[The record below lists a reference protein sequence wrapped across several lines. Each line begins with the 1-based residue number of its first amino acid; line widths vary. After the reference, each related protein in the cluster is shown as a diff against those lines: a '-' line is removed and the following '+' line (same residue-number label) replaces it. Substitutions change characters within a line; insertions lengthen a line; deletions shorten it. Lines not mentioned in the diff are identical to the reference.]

1 MILIGLYPLIN
12 ITNTIYY
19 LIKKKSLYENRYSQE
34 IAFTLQGGKMHI
46 WQRWLLPCLIL
57 ICCLSSLFAAGE
69 TIYEIRVEGNRN
81 VPEQLILSS
90 FLLRTGD
97 PLDPEKV
104 AQSIQQIY
112 KMDMFSDIRVY
123 SEPYKSGVNLIIQV
137 AENPVL
143 AHLDYEGIK
152 AIKKDRLDELIQ
164 TRSGTFWNEYKKHD
178 LLSKLKAEYESKG
191 FGNAKIEILEEP
203 TEDGKVKVKII
214 VDEGKR
220 LSIKE
225 IVFVG
230 NEHFDDKTLLKRMK
244 TKPAS
249 LLRSGRFVE
258 DKFEADLKSLSD
270 FYKKNGFID
279 VKVGPYELRKI
290 GDKYLELVLNI
301 QEGAQYLLSGITVT
315 GNEHFTT
322 EKILSCFTLKYNEP
336 FDQEKFDTQLANVYS
351 LYFDEGFI
359 YTYIDQEIQKEG
371 NRLNIILKITEGN
384 RARIRQI
391 NITGNRRTKDK
402 VIIRAL
408 EIAPGDYFRQ
418 SQVIRSQQNIYNLG
432 FFEPNIKLDY
442 TPINSNGD
450 IDLEINVTDKPS
462 GVANGGVGYN
472 SADGFIGQL
481 SVSMGNIMG
490 NNWSSSLSWE
500 FGRYTEDFQFSFTNP
515 NFLDTDLLL
524 GTSVY
529 YTTKDWSSF
538 YYKIYTRGASVRVG
552 EYLPFIDRTRLL
564 AGYSIYSKKYR
575 ITNMN
580 MIMQDPENNATLIE
594 LDSLDWRYT
603 SSVNATISRDSRDNI
618 FFPTKGSQLTLFSEI
633 AGGILGG
640 DFDYFKQIAQVNW
653 YMELWYKF
661 VLRTKWRFGYITPYG
676 RSNDAPPDEK
686 FYLGGT
692 GVDGIRGYP
701 DRSIGPNGGGSREI
715 IFSTELG
722 FPIAGDQIIALAF
735 FDAGDSYNKLRTFNF
750 MNMKKGIGL
759 GIRIQSPFG
768 LIGFDYAYNLDE
780 DHWEP
785 HLQIGTTF

>member
-1 MILIGLYPLIN
+1 
-12 ITNTIYY
+12 
-19 LIKKKSLYENRYSQE
+19 
-34 IAFTLQGGKMHI
+34 
-46 WQRWLLPCLIL
+46 
-57 ICCLSSLFAAGE
+57 
-69 TIYEIRVEGNRN
+69 
-81 VPEQLILSS
+81 
-90 FLLRTGD
+90 
-97 PLDPEKV
+97 
-104 AQSIQQIY
+104 
-112 KMDMFSDIRVY
+112 
-123 SEPYKSGVNLIIQV
+123 
-137 AENPVL
+137 
-143 AHLDYEGIK
+143 
-152 AIKKDRLDELIQ
+152 
-164 TRSGTFWNEYKKHD
+164 
-178 LLSKLKAEYESKG
+178 
-191 FGNAKIEILEEP
+191 
-203 TEDGKVKVKII
+203 
-214 VDEGKR
+214 
-220 LSIKE
+220 
-225 IVFVG
+225 
-230 NEHFDDKTLLKRMK
+230 LLKRMK

-538 YYKIYTRGASVRVG
+538 YYKIYTRGASIRVG

>member
-1 MILIGLYPLIN
+1 M
-12 ITNTIYY
+12 
-19 LIKKKSLYENRYSQE
+19 E
-34 IAFTLQGGKMHI
+34 
-46 WQRWLLPCLIL
+46 
-57 ICCLSSLFAAGE
+57 
-69 TIYEIRVEGNRN
+69 
-81 VPEQLILSS
+81 
-90 FLLRTGD
+90 
-97 PLDPEKV
+97 
-104 AQSIQQIY
+104 
-112 KMDMFSDIRVY
+112 
-123 SEPYKSGVNLIIQV
+123 
-137 AENPVL
+137 
-143 AHLDYEGIK
+143 
-152 AIKKDRLDELIQ
+152 
-164 TRSGTFWNEYKKHD
+164 
-178 LLSKLKAEYESKG
+178 
-191 FGNAKIEILEEP
+191 
-203 TEDGKVKVKII
+203 
-214 VDEGKR
+214 
-220 LSIKE
+220 
-225 IVFVG
+225 
-230 NEHFDDKTLLKRMK
+230 
-244 TKPAS
+244 
-249 LLRSGRFVE
+249 
-258 DKFEADLKSLSD
+258 
-270 FYKKNGFID
+270 
-279 VKVGPYELRKI
+279 
-290 GDKYLELVLNI
+290 
-301 QEGAQYLLSGITVT
+301 

-322 EKILSCFTLKYNEP
+322 EKILSCFTLKYGEP
-336 FDQEKFDTQLANVYS
+336 FDQEKFNTQLAKVYS

-371 NRLNIILKITEGN
+371 NQLTVVLKITEGN

-391 NITGNRRTKDK
+391 IITGNRRTKDK

-450 IDLEINVTDKPS
+450 IDLEINVTDRPS

-481 SVSMGNIMG
+481 SVTMGNIMG

-515 NFLDTDLLL
+515 NFLDTDILL
-524 GTSVY
+524 GTSIY

-538 YYKIYTRGASVRVG
+538 YYKIYTRGASIRFG

-564 AGYSIYSKKYR
+564 GGYSIYAKKYR

-580 MIMQDPENNATLIE
+580 MIMQYPEENATLIE

-603 SSVNATISRDSRDNI
+603 SSINATISRDSRDNI
-618 FFPTKGSQLTLFSEI
+618 FFPTKGSQLTLFSEV

-653 YMELWYKF
+653 YMELWYKL

-676 RSNDAPPDEK
+676 RSDDAPPDEK

-701 DRSIGPNGGGSREI
+701 DRSIGPSGGGSREI
-715 IFSTELG
+715 IFSAELG
-722 FPIAGDQIIALAF
+722 FPIAGDQLIALAF
-735 FDAGDSYNKLRTFNF
+735 FDAGDSYNKLRSFNF
-750 MNMKKGIGL
+750 LNMKKGIGL
-759 GIRIQSPFG
+759 GIRLSSPFG

-780 DHWEP
+780 NHWEP

>member
-1 MILIGLYPLIN
+1 
-12 ITNTIYY
+12 
-19 LIKKKSLYENRYSQE
+19 
-34 IAFTLQGGKMHI
+34 
-46 WQRWLLPCLIL
+46 
-57 ICCLSSLFAAGE
+57 
-69 TIYEIRVEGNRN
+69 
-81 VPEQLILSS
+81 
-90 FLLRTGD
+90 
-97 PLDPEKV
+97 
-104 AQSIQQIY
+104 
-112 KMDMFSDIRVY
+112 
-123 SEPYKSGVNLIIQV
+123 
-137 AENPVL
+137 
-143 AHLDYEGIK
+143 
-152 AIKKDRLDELIQ
+152 
-164 TRSGTFWNEYKKHD
+164 
-178 LLSKLKAEYESKG
+178 
-191 FGNAKIEILEEP
+191 
-203 TEDGKVKVKII
+203 
-214 VDEGKR
+214 
-220 LSIKE
+220 
-225 IVFVG
+225 
-230 NEHFDDKTLLKRMK
+230 
-244 TKPAS
+244 PAS
-249 LLRSGRFVE
+249 LLRSGRFIE

-538 YYKIYTRGASVRVG
+538 YYKIYTRGASIRVG

>member
-1 MILIGLYPLIN
+1 
-12 ITNTIYY
+12 
-19 LIKKKSLYENRYSQE
+19 
-34 IAFTLQGGKMHI
+34 
-46 WQRWLLPCLIL
+46 
-57 ICCLSSLFAAGE
+57 
-69 TIYEIRVEGNRN
+69 
-81 VPEQLILSS
+81 
-90 FLLRTGD
+90 
-97 PLDPEKV
+97 
-104 AQSIQQIY
+104 
-112 KMDMFSDIRVY
+112 
-123 SEPYKSGVNLIIQV
+123 
-137 AENPVL
+137 
-143 AHLDYEGIK
+143 
-152 AIKKDRLDELIQ
+152 
-164 TRSGTFWNEYKKHD
+164 
-178 LLSKLKAEYESKG
+178 
-191 FGNAKIEILEEP
+191 
-203 TEDGKVKVKII
+203 
-214 VDEGKR
+214 
-220 LSIKE
+220 
-225 IVFVG
+225 
-230 NEHFDDKTLLKRMK
+230 
-244 TKPAS
+244 
-249 LLRSGRFVE
+249 GRFVE

>member
-1 MILIGLYPLIN
+1 
-12 ITNTIYY
+12 
-19 LIKKKSLYENRYSQE
+19 
-34 IAFTLQGGKMHI
+34 
-46 WQRWLLPCLIL
+46 
-57 ICCLSSLFAAGE
+57 
-69 TIYEIRVEGNRN
+69 
-81 VPEQLILSS
+81 
-90 FLLRTGD
+90 
-97 PLDPEKV
+97 
-104 AQSIQQIY
+104 
-112 KMDMFSDIRVY
+112 
-123 SEPYKSGVNLIIQV
+123 
-137 AENPVL
+137 
-143 AHLDYEGIK
+143 
-152 AIKKDRLDELIQ
+152 
-164 TRSGTFWNEYKKHD
+164 
-178 LLSKLKAEYESKG
+178 
-191 FGNAKIEILEEP
+191 
-203 TEDGKVKVKII
+203 
-214 VDEGKR
+214 
-220 LSIKE
+220 
-225 IVFVG
+225 
-230 NEHFDDKTLLKRMK
+230 FDDKTLLKRMK

-538 YYKIYTRGASVRVG
+538 YYKIYTRGASIRVG